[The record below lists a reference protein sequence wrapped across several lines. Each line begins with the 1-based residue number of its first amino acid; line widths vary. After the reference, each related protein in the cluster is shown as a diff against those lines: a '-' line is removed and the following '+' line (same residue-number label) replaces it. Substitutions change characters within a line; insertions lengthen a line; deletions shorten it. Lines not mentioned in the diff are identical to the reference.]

1 MSASPLSLRHGSK
14 RRGIAMTSSTTRSM
28 LGIGVTLIVAVGA
41 IAIGDDRYDDVD
53 GALAKAC
60 AGAATSHQLENA
72 LFNAR
77 ARSDGGFDPICSPP
91 ENEDDFDG
99 VMLSHSPSTR
109 DGATG
114 FGAFGAEGR
123 RR

>member
-1 MSASPLSLRHGSK
+1 MMA
-14 RRGIAMTSSTTRSM
+14 SSTTGLM

-41 IAIGDDRYDDVD
+41 IAIGDDRYDDID
-53 GALAKAC
+53 GALARAC
-60 AGAATSHQLENA
+60 AGGATSHQLENA

-91 ENEDDFDG
+91 ENDDDFDG
-99 VMLSHSPSTR
+99 VMLSHSPRDDATR
-109 DGATG
+109 I
-114 FGAFGAEGR
+114 GAFGAEGR

>member
-1 MSASPLSLRHGSK
+1 
-14 RRGIAMTSSTTRSM
+14 MTSSTTRSM

-41 IAIGDDRYDDVD
+41 IAIGDDRYDDAD

-72 LFNAR
+72 LFNTR
-77 ARSDGGFDPICSPP
+77 ARSNGGFDPICSPP
-91 ENEDDFDG
+91 ENDDDFDG
-99 VMLSHSPSTR
+99 VMLSHGPSIRDDATR
-109 DGATG
+109 I
-114 FGAFGAEGR
+114 GAFGAEGR

>member
-1 MSASPLSLRHGSK
+1 MIG
-14 RRGIAMTSSTTRSM
+14 STTRLI

-41 IAIGDDRYDDVD
+41 IAIGNDRYDDVE

-60 AGAATSHQLENA
+60 AGTATTPQLENA

-91 ENEDDFDG
+91 ENDDDFDG
-99 VMLSHSPSTR
+99 VMLSHSPSIR
-109 DGATG
+109 DGAM
-114 FGAFGAEGR
+114 R
-123 RR
+123 R

>member
-1 MSASPLSLRHGSK
+1 
-14 RRGIAMTSSTTRSM
+14 MTSSTTRSM

-60 AGAATSHQLENA
+60 AGVATSHQLENA

>member
-1 MSASPLSLRHGSK
+1 
-14 RRGIAMTSSTTRSM
+14 MTSSTTRSM

-91 ENEDDFDG
+91 ENDDDFDG
-99 VMLSHSPSTR
+99 VMLSHSPSIRDDATR
-109 DGATG
+109 I
-114 FGAFGAEGR
+114 GAFGAEGR